1 MNRGYLNRDES
12 NQFMVIMAAIQLING
27 ERSLDNRPHPPM
39 WEEWSKREMMDKAQQ
54 KNLKMANT
62 YLNKFVM
69 SKLKDLDK
77 SKQIEML
84 KKIQK
89 FDFKLADDYTLK
101 KLFRDMSDKM
111 QFAVMKR
118 EDFYKWTEEIM
129 TVNCLN
135 CNKDRNKCELH
146 RVFEDNLVPE
156 TGWNLNNCE
165 YAYIDLKKVQ

>member
-1 MNRGYLNRDES
+1 MKREYLNRDES
-12 NQFMVIMAAIQLING
+12 NQFMVIMAAIQLMNG

-39 WEEWSKREMMDKAQQ
+39 WKEWSEREMMDKDQQ

-62 YLNKFVM
+62 YLRKFVI

-77 SKQIEML
+77 SKQVELL
-84 KKIQK
+84 KKIKK

-101 KLFRDMSDKM
+101 KLSRDMNDKM

-129 TVNCLN
+129 GVNCLN
-135 CNKDRNKCELH
+135 CHKNRDECELH
-146 RVFEDNLVPE
+146 RVFEDNLIPE
-156 TGWNLNNCE
+156 IGWNLCNCE
-165 YAYIDLKKVQ
+165 YAYTDLKKAQ

>member
-1 MNRGYLNRDES
+1 MKRGYLNRDES
-12 NQFMVIMAAIQLING
+12 NQFMVIMAVIQLIKG
-27 ERSLDNRPHPPM
+27 ERSLDNKPHPPM
-39 WEEWSKREMMDKAQQ
+39 WKEWSDHEMMNKDQQ

-77 SKQIEML
+77 SKQVEML

-89 FDFKLADDYTLK
+89 FDFKLVDDYTLQK
-101 KLFRDMSDKM
+101 IFRDMRDKM

-135 CNKDRNKCELH
+135 CNKDRNGCELH

-156 TGWNLNNCE
+156 NGWNLNNCE
-165 YAYIDLKKVQ
+165 YAYTELKKAQ